1 MNACMTRGASPRAPG
16 TYVLPDVLGPGLAVV
31 FCGTAAGAESARR
44 GAYYAG
50 PGNAFWHTLYH
61 VGLTPRQLQPEE
73 YRLVGQFGLGLTDL
87 AKHAAG
93 ADAVLSAVHFDRRGL
108 HEKISRLQPAILA
121 FTGKRAAAEF
131 LGRSVPYGLLD
142 QRVGDTLLFTLPSPS
157 GAARRY
163 WSVQPWQALARLRQ
177 DSDRQGRNRIP

>member
-93 ADAVLSAVHFDRRGL
+93 ADAVLSIARQSTWHGRVKQDGKGSRG
-108 HEKISRLQPAILA
+108 IRIMPPMIVA
-121 FTGKRAAAEF
+121 GK
-131 LGRSVPYGLLD
+131 P
-142 QRVGDTLLFTLPSPS
+142 
-157 GAARRY
+157 
-163 WSVQPWQALARLRQ
+163 
-177 DSDRQGRNRIP
+177 